1 MGKMGD
7 ANSLTD
13 FAVGEMMSAFE
24 LLRKSV
30 PAPQEVEHPKGF
42 SWRYKEQTIQQALLL
57 KLFRLISNLDAARVL
72 LSLGKVMECGALKRL
87 LDEANDDILFMAAPL
102 LGHPKEDIHDE
113 YLRYFWEEEFDV
125 PGEPMKSSQK
135 RGMVR
140 RDKIQAYNARVISP
154 TDPSTAKK
162 VDSAIFKTYSGYIHG
177 HSQHI
182 MDAYDGKEFHLRIE
196 PGMRPY
202 DATLE
207 DFLNYPY
214 RCVMASS
221 FIAYA
226 FGDRA
231 VQERLRSAY
240 KSIGD

>member
-1 MGKMGD
+1 M
-7 ANSLTD
+7 S
-13 FAVGEMMSAFE
+13 EMKWAFE
-24 LLRKSV
+24 RLSEGVL
-30 PAPQEVEHPKGF
+30 PPQKVEHPKGF
-42 SWRYKEQTIQQALLL
+42 SWRYKEQTVQQALLL
-57 KLFRLISNLDAARVL
+57 KLFRLTSNLDAARVL

-87 LDEANDDILFMAAPL
+87 IDEANDDILFMAAPL

-140 RDKIQAYNARVISP
+140 RDKIQAYNARLISP
-154 TDPSTAKK
+154 KDPSTAKK
-162 VDSAIFKTYSGYIHG
+162 VDSSIFKTYSGYIHG

-182 MDAYDGKEFHLRIE
+182 MDAYDGKEFHIRIE

-207 DFLNYPY
+207 NFLSYPY

-221 FIAYA
+221 FIANA
-226 FGDRA
+226 FGDGA
-231 VQERLRSAY
+231 VQERLMSAY
-240 KSIGD
+240 RSIGD